1 MWLGLAMPLALGT
14 DDSALAETGAVAF
27 EDAPLYLVLGDIAV
41 APKISAT
48 EGSGKLLTYMA
59 AGLPVVA
66 FDTPVH
72 REYLRDLGLYAP
84 LGDSA
89 GLAAALNN
97 ALSDPAQGAQLGLA
111 LRKRAVE
118 CFSWNQAAAQIEA
131 VYGGLLV

>member
-1 MWLGLAMPLALGT
+1 MA
-14 DDSALAETGAVAF
+14 
-27 EDAPLYLVLGDIAV
+27 LGDIAV

-72 REYLRDLGLYAP
+72 REYLEDLGLYAP
-84 LGDSA
+84 LGDTA
-89 GLAAALNN
+89 GLAAALKD

-118 CFSWNQAAAQIEA
+118 RFSWNQAAAQIEA
-131 VYGGLLV
+131 VYGGLLL